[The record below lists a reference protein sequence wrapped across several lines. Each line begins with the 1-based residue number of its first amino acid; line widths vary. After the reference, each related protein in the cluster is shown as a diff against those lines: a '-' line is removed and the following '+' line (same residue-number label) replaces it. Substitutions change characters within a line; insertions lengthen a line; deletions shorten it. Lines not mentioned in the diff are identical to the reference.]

1 MDKPLPD
8 MPRKGRGA
16 VSNVT
21 GRFEPHRTIAIDDGW
36 GADPY
41 HDAPPLRTT
50 LTAERT
56 KRIITRNDSPDVP
69 RPALPAGAANEQL
82 HSTFDA
88 ALAAADAHGARSVCL
103 PLS

>member
-1 MDKPLPD
+1 MQKWFG
-8 MPRKGRGA
+8 PRGNA
-16 VSNVT
+16 VSNGVS
-21 GRFEPHRTIAIDDGW
+21 
-36 GADPY
+36 
-41 HDAPPLRTT
+41 
-50 LTAERT
+50 
-56 KRIITRNDSPDVP
+56 DSPDVP